1 MTGEKKKKIKLKKDD
16 EVIVIAGREKGKRGK
31 IMFIDRE
38 GERVVVQG
46 INRIK
51 RYQRPSQ
58 ENPQG
63 GVLEIESPLHYS
75 NVMLYDSRT
84 KKGVRL
90 GVERGRDGVRT
101 RVARPGGKEV

>member
-1 MTGEKKKKIKLKKDD
+1 MTGENKKKIKLKRDD

-31 IMFIDRE
+31 IMFIDRQ

-46 INRIK
+46 VNRIK

-63 GVLEIESPLHYS
+63 GVLEIEAPIHYS

-90 GVERGRDGVRT
+90 GVEPGKDGSRVRVT
-101 RVARPGGKEV
+101 RPGGKEV